1 MKLAVFT
8 DYFFPELGGI
18 QDSIA
23 ITARSLGLRGHTIDI
38 HAPRYGAG
46 DYRRVN
52 ATVREPD
59 LGANVRIHRRASL
72 PFPSSTRQSRVAL
85 ASPLVLASLAGRAR
99 PDIIHTHSFFG
110 LGLEAVL
117 AGAVLGIP
125 VVGTN
130 HTTIAG
136 FGPHI
141 PVSVD
146 RAAAYVM
153 WYYNCCD
160 QVTAPSRSVF
170 EELDMDRLR
179 RPHRVVSNPI
189 DIGLF
194 RPVDAVERQALCARF
209 GLAGPTITYAGRLGP
224 EKNIEVVLH
233 AVAALRDRGIAA
245 DLAIAGHGAHEPV
258 LRALAA
264 DLRIAEAVK
273 FLGTLSPDDL
283 ARLLQISDIFA
294 MLSTSETQSMA
305 LLQAMA
311 CRVAV
316 VAANSRALPEFVSP
330 DNGVLVEPHDS
341 ARLAAAFSDVLG
353 SPDTRRRLGVAGR
366 RSVERYGVETVTDE
380 WEMLYRSVLDRDQ
393 TRERAKSDQLRGAG
407 V

>member
-1 MKLAVFT
+1 MRIAVFT

-23 ITARSLGLRGHTIDI
+23 ITAGALGRRGHSIDI
-38 HAPRYGAG
+38 YAPRYGAG

-52 ATVREPD
+52 ATGREPD
-59 LGANVRIHRRASL
+59 LGANVRVHRRLSL

-85 ASPLVLASLAGRAR
+85 PSLLVLAGWAK
-99 PDIIHTHSFFG
+99 PDLIHTHSFFG
-110 LGLEAVL
+110 LGLEALL
-117 AGAVLGIP
+117 AGTAQRIP

-141 PVSVD
+141 PVSVA

-153 WYYNCCD
+153 WYYNRCD

-170 EELDMDRLR
+170 AELGLGRLR
-179 RPHRVVSNPI
+179 PPHRVISNPI

-194 RPVDAVERQALCARF
+194 TPAGAAERQRLSTRF
-209 GLAGPTITYAGRLGP
+209 GLTGPTITYAGRLGA
-224 EKNIEVVLH
+224 EKNIEVILP
-233 AVAALRDRGIAA
+233 AVAALRDQGIAA

-258 LRALAA
+258 LRTIAA
-264 DLRIAEAVK
+264 DLRIAERVK
-273 FLGTLSPDDL
+273 FVGTLAPDEL
-283 ARLLQISDIFA
+283 ARLLQVSDIFA
-294 MLSTSETQSMA
+294 MMSTSETQSMA

-311 CRVAV
+311 CGVAV

-341 ARLAAAFSDVLG
+341 ARLAAAFADLLG
-353 SPDTRRRLGVAGR
+353 SPDRRCRMGAAGR

-380 WEMLYRSVLDRDQ
+380 WELLYRSVLDRGPS
-393 TRERAKSDQLRGAG
+393 RERAKGDQLRGAG

>member
-1 MKLAVFT
+1 MKIAVFT

-23 ITARSLGLRGHTIDI
+23 ITARSLGVRGHTIDI

-46 DYRRVN
+46 DYRLVN
-52 ATVREPD
+52 ATAREPD
-59 LGANVRIHRRASL
+59 LGANVRIHRRLAL

-85 ASPLVLASLAGRAR
+85 PSPLVLSALSGRAR

-110 LGLEAVL
+110 IGLEAVL
-117 AGAVLGIP
+117 AGTMLRIP

-141 PVSVD
+141 PVSVR
-146 RAAAYVM
+146 RAAAYVL
-153 WYYNCCD
+153 WYYNRCD

-170 EELDMDRLR
+170 QELGLHRLR
-179 RPHRVVSNPI
+179 RPHCVVSNPI

-194 RPVDAVERQALCARF
+194 TPADTIERQASRARF
-209 GLAGPTITYAGRLGP
+209 GLPGPTITYAGRLGP
-224 EKNIEVVLH
+224 EKNIEVVLR
-233 AVAALRDRGIAA
+233 ALVTLRDQGIAA

-264 DLRIAEAVK
+264 ELRMSERIK
-273 FLGTLSPDDL
+273 FLGTLAPEEL

-294 MLSTSETQSMA
+294 MLSTSETQSMT

-311 CRVAV
+311 CGVAV
-316 VAANSRALPEFVSP
+316 VAANTRALPEFVSP
-330 DNGVLVEPHDS
+330 DNGVLVEPHGQ
-341 ARLAAAFSDVLG
+341 ARLAAAFSDLLG
-353 SPDTRRRLGVAGR
+353 SADRRRRLGAMGR
-366 RSVERYGVETVTDE
+366 RSVERYGIETVTDE
-380 WEMLYRSVLDRDQ
+380 WEMLYRSVLDRGQ
-393 TRERAKSDQLRGAG
+393 SRERAKGDQLRSAG